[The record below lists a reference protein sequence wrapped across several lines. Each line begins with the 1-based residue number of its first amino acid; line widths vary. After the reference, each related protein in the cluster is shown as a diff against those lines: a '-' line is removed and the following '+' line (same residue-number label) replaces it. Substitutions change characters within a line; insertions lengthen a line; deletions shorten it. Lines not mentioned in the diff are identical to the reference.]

1 MDRDRSIY
9 NSFSKRK
16 ENVYRAPRRNET
28 LNKEIDFP
36 DIGFL
41 SGPTNDT
48 SNNILTY
55 EHIQDLNENDCSNDE
70 FKPGWIYG
78 SIHSETNKPVWVD
91 KSKTSIPDN
100 SLFDF
105 TALDEWCARFE
116 KECEDFIN
124 EYGYDEYLRYYCI
137 SCYEIEDEFEGGED
151 YSEAYDDDNYDGSDE
166 EF

>member
-36 DIGFL
+36 DVDFL

-55 EHIQDLNENDCSNDE
+55 EHIQDSSEIDCSNDE

-78 SIHSETNKPVWVD
+78 SIDPDTNKPVWVD
-91 KSKTSIPDN
+91 KSNTDIPDN

-105 TALDEWCARFE
+105 TALDEWIDRFE
-116 KECEDFIN
+116 NECEDFID

-137 SCYEIEDEFEGGED
+137 STYEIDEEFEGGED
-151 YSEAYDDDNYDGSDE
+151 YSEVYDDENFDGSDE
-166 EF
+166 EY